1 MAKKSNQSTH
11 KVLDTSLT
19 YIMPMVPETVP
30 RRLARRCDEVK
41 TTCKLTYDEK
51 GHSYKVSSPG
61 YYDKWFFEDLMD
73 WYMYNGYLSVY
84 EETI

>member
-1 MAKKSNQSTH
+1 MAKKTPQII
-11 KVLDTSLT
+11 DTNKQ
-19 YIMPMVPETVP
+19 YMFPMTPVTIK
-30 RRLARRCDEVK
+30 RRMALKSDEVRVP
-41 TTCKLTYDEK
+41 CKLTYDEK